1 MNVFTSWSGGK
12 DSCLALYRALK
23 AGFKVNYLLSMLDE
37 DGVKSKGHGL
47 DRSLLNAQAK
57 ALGIPIIYGKASWE
71 TYEEEFKRIIKSL
84 KNKGIQGGI
93 FGDIK
98 LQEHKEWVEKVC
110 GEVGIKAF
118 EPLWNEKYETLLGE
132 FFGKGFEALIINVKT
147 SLIGDEWVGQPF
159 NHKFIEYLKNREV
172 DLFGENGEYHTL
184 VTYSPIFKQRIKILE
199 TKKNLRND
207 RVTLKILRFKLV

>member
-47 DRSLLNAQAK
+47 DKSLLNAQAK

-147 SLIGDEWVGQPF
+147 SLIDDEWVGQPF